1 MRTHNSRLSCSRQSP
16 EHKDPIKLEN
26 ELANLLFAGN
36 WKMNGTR
43 ESLNEVAELAAV
55 GIRPGLKVLIC
66 PPATLTSRMAEA
78 LEETDIEVGG
88 QNCHEKPSG
97 AYTGEIS
104 AKMLSDAGATHVIL
118 GHSERRQHYGE
129 SDSSVMAKVRAA
141 WRADL
146 ITIVCVGETEEQRNK
161 EETLAVVEFQMDQS
175 IPDGANSDNLVVAYE
190 PVWAIG
196 TGKTPALN
204 QIAEVHEF
212 IRNRCIARFG
222 EVDGHCIRL
231 LYGGSM
237 NPSNSREILS
247 LENVDGGL
255 IGGASLKAS
264 DLLAIISSSQ
274 SK

>member
-1 MRTHNSRLSCSRQSP
+1 MHSS
-16 EHKDPIKLEN
+16 EHKFPIELED
-26 ELANLLFAGN
+26 ELTNLLFAGN
-36 WKMNGTR
+36 WKMNGVGK
-43 ESLNEVAELAAV
+43 SLNEVAELAAV
-55 GIRPGLKVLIC
+55 GIKPGSKVLIC
-66 PPATLTSRMAEA
+66 PPATLISRMSDALAE
-78 LEETDIEVGG
+78 TSIEVGG
-88 QNCHEKPSG
+88 QNCHDKPSG

-104 AKMLSDAGATHVIL
+104 ANMLSDAGATHVIL
-118 GHSERRQHYGE
+118 GHSERRQYCGE
-129 SDSSVMAKVRAA
+129 SDSSVKAKVKAA
-141 WRADL
+141 WGAKL
-146 ITIVCVGETEEQRNK
+146 IAIVCIGETEEQRNNG
-161 EETLAVVEFQMDQS
+161 ETLTIVASQIDQS

-196 TGKTPALN
+196 TGKTPALA

-212 IRNRCIARFG
+212 IRNHCSARFG
-222 EVDGHCIRL
+222 EDEGRRIRL

-237 NPSNSREILS
+237 NPGNSREILG